1 MNPVLDEIENES
13 LPKKTFSKL
22 SLGISIITMALVF
35 YMLGQAPTTIK
46 ANETMNMIPSELIIG
61 IYVTCLTGF
70 S

>member
-35 YMLGQAPTTIK
+35 YMLQAPTTIK